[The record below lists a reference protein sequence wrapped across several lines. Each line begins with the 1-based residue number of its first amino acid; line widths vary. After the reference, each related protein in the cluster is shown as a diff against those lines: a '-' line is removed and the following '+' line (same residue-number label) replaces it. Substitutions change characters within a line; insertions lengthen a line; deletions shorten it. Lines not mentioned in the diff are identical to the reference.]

1 MKDSEETKWV
11 CNLEEGQMIE
21 TLSLLPGQYMVV
33 VRAKNATDAAKT
45 QIKEFKIE
53 SKKTTSINLAK

>member
-1 MKDSEETKWV
+1 
-11 CNLEEGQMIE
+11 
-21 TLSLLPGQYMVV
+21 MVV

-45 QIKEFKIE
+45 LIKEFKIE